1 MFFSSFF
8 ALFKYDISLN
18 ARRPLG
24 GPEVQAA
31 PPPTSKIES
40 FATIAAKLST
50 LDVCEG
56 PTYASDVFS
65 EASDNNSEAFEGA
78 SKK

>member
-1 MFFSSFF
+1 M
-8 ALFKYDISLN
+8 
-18 ARRPLG
+18 
-24 GPEVQAA
+24 
-31 PPPTSKIES
+31 ES

-65 EASDNNSEAFEGA
+65 EAFDNSEAFEGA
-78 SKK
+78 SKKWNVIFLPE